1 MRDVRAIVTERG
13 AGCDGRCGVRRF
25 IPAGR
30 KRRQRTAKSCGP
42 GAATLALRRRKS
54 SAGNGGKK
62 GRLPGESTKETVRP
76 LRGESRDVSAV
87 PVVKPVCISV
97 ALFAHGTAGAVG
109 ARLSLRPLFKEGRRI
124 GSTRA
129 KTCREN
135 ATARRH
141 SGAMRS
147 IELWGALAPLRISRF
162 RVRAYAR
169 PGMTASGVARP
180 HLHLALRQKTCT
192 LHISRAAS
200 GVEPNVFPGIV
211 APDHAFRNRSPCQA
225 S

>member
-97 ALFAHGTAGAVG
+97 ALFAHG
-109 ARLSLRPLFKEGRRI
+109 LRAQSAPGFPCALFKEEGQRNCR
-124 GSTRA
+124 TRA
-129 KTCREN
+129 R
-135 ATARRH
+135 
-141 SGAMRS
+141 SGR
-147 IELWGALAPLRISRF
+147 GD
-162 RVRAYAR
+162 AYPR
-169 PGMTASGVARP
+169 PGSGPLPAVTIVSR
-180 HLHLALRQKTCT
+180 RKTKRDIGLTPKLPITGETRC
-192 LHISRAAS
+192 AAPS
-200 GVEPNVFPGIV
+200 HCCP
-211 APDHAFRNRSPCQA
+211 QA
-225 S
+225 